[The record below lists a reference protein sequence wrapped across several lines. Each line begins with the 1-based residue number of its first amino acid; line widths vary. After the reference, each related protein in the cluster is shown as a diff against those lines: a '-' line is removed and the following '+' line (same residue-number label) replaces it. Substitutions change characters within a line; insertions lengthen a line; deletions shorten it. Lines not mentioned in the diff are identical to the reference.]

1 MATELNQQLSRFS
14 LPSDAFGVIG
24 ITWTDLFPNEK
35 ENFALGEADVEHHS
49 AVVSFGRF
57 ETNCSDQHAQY
68 ADISAVDADLIWKM
82 IKVCFDVRYGI
93 VGFNVPIDTL

>member
-1 MATELNQQLSRFS
+1 VAVLQLLATELNQKLSRFC

-35 ENFALGEADVEHHS
+35 ENFTLGEAAAEHHS

-57 ETNCSDQHAQY
+57 EINHSDQRVHCAN
-68 ADISAVDADLIWKM
+68 ISTVDGDLIWKM
-82 IKVCFDVRYGI
+82 IKVCF
-93 VGFNVPIDTL
+93 